1 MRQASIYDT
10 TLRDGTQ
17 AEELHLTTED
27 KIRIA
32 VKLDE
37 LGIHYIE
44 GGWPGSNPTDKQFF
58 KEIRNYAL
66 KNAVVSA
73 FGSTHNTKT
82 APESD
87 PNLKAIV
94 EAQVAAAAIF
104 GKTWDFHVT
113 SALRVSLP
121 RNLELIHGSLAF
133 LRANVRELFFDAE
146 HFFDGFKANPDYAIA
161 CLKAAREA
169 GTDVLVLCDTNG
181 GTLPADLGEIIKKVQ
196 TELPGAALGIHTHND
211 AELAV
216 ANSLE
221 AVRLGAVQVQG
232 TMNGYGERCGNANL
246 CSIIPTLEL
255 KLGVRTIGPENLKK
269 LTGVSLYVAETANQR
284 PFPRQPYVGGSA
296 FAHKGGVHVS
306 AVVKNPHTYEHIEP
320 PLVGNANRVLLS
332 DLAGRSNILFKARQY
347 GYDLDKDD
355 PAVLDLLAELKRREA
370 AGYEYSV
377 AEASYEI
384 LFFRMMGW
392 SKRYFQMLNYRV
404 LDAVNDDKEPFSEAT
419 VMLQVRGEVAHTAA
433 TGHGPVNAL
442 DVALRRALEPSYPT
456 LSQMRL
462 LDFKVRVM
470 SLANKDGGTAS
481 YVRVLI
487 ESGDRHDRWTTV
499 GVSHN
504 IIEASW
510 QALVDSLNYKLFKDD
525 PQKWPKPGGKHDP
538 GQANTKD
545 VAKPAAKDAAKDV
558 KKG

>member
-32 VKLDE
+32 HKLDE
-37 LGIHYIE
+37 LGVHYIE
-44 GGWPGSNPTDKQFF
+44 GGWPGSNPTDRQFF
-58 KEIRNYAL
+58 KEITNYEM
-66 KNAVVSA
+66 KNAVISA
-73 FGSTHNTKT
+73 FGSTHSAKT
-82 APESD
+82 SPESD
-87 PNLKAIV
+87 PNLKAII
-94 EAQVAAAAIF
+94 EAQVTAAAIF

-113 SALRVSLP
+113 HALRVSLP
-121 RNLELIHGSLAF
+121 RNLELISGSLAF
-133 LRANVRELFFDAE
+133 LRPSLKELFFDAE
-146 HFFDGFKANPDYAIA
+146 HFFDGFKANPEYAIA

-181 GTLPADLGEIIKKVQ
+181 GTMPMEVSEIIQKVQ
-196 TELPGAALGIHTHND
+196 AALPGAALGIHTHND

-216 ANSLE
+216 ANSIE

-246 CSIIPTLEL
+246 CSIIPNLEL
-255 KLGVRTIGPENLKK
+255 KLGVRTIGPENMKK
-269 LTGVSLYVAETANQR
+269 LARVANYVAETANQR

-296 FAHKGGVHVS
+296 FAHKGGIHVS
-306 AVVKNPHTYEHIEP
+306 AVVKNPQTYEHIDP
-320 PLVGNANRVLLS
+320 AHVGNASRVLLS

-355 PAVLDLLAELKRREA
+355 PAVLDLLAELKRREST
-370 AGYEYSV
+370 GYDYSV

-392 SKRYFQMLNYRV
+392 SKRYFQLVNFRV
-404 LDAVNDDKEPFSEAT
+404 LDAMSVDAEPFSEAT

-433 TGHGPVNAL
+433 TGRGPVNAL
-442 DVALRRALEPSYPT
+442 DMALRRALEPSYPN
-456 LSQMRL
+456 LAQMRL

-470 SLANKDGGTAS
+470 SLVDKNGGGTAS

-487 ESGDRHDRWTTV
+487 ESGDKLDRWTTV

-510 QALVDSLNYKLFKDD
+510 QALVDSINYKLFKDD
-525 PQKWPKPGGKHDP
+525 PQKWPKPGGKHD
-538 GQANTKD
+538 A
-545 VAKPAAKDAAKDV
+545 PAAK
-558 KKG
+558 

>member
-1 MRQASIYDT
+1 MRKASIYDT

-32 VKLDE
+32 CKLDE

-44 GGWPGSNPTDKQFF
+44 GGWPGSNPTDKLFF
-58 KEIRNYAL
+58 KEIKNYNL
-66 KNAVVSA
+66 KNAKVAA
-73 FGSTHNTKT
+73 FGSTHNSKT
-82 APESD
+82 APDSD
-87 PNLKAIV
+87 PNLRAILDSGV
-94 EAQVAAAAIF
+94 EVATIF

-113 SALRVSLP
+113 HALRVTLP
-121 RNLELIHGSLAF
+121 RNLELISGSLAA
-133 LRANVRELFFDAE
+133 LRPGVRELFYDAE
-146 HFFDGFKANPDYAIA
+146 HFFDGFKANPEYALS
-161 CLKAAREA
+161 CLKAAQKA
-169 GTDVLVLCDTNG
+169 GADVLVLCDTNG
-181 GTLPADLGEIIKKVQ
+181 GTMTDELARIIVQ
-196 TELPGAALGIHTHND
+196 VQSALPGAALGIHTHND

-232 TMNGYGERCGNANL
+232 TINGYGERCGNANL
-246 CSIIPTLEL
+246 CSIIPSLEL
-255 KLGVRTIGPENLKK
+255 KLGVSCIGAENLEK
-269 LTGVSLYVAETANQR
+269 LTRMANYVAETVNLR

-306 AVVKNPHTYEHIEP
+306 AVVKNPETYEHIRPE
-320 PLVGNANRVLLS
+320 LVGNVNRILLS
-332 DLAGRSNILFKARQY
+332 DLAGRSNILFKAKQY

-355 PAVLDLLAELKRREA
+355 PAVMDLLAELKRRETM
-370 AGYEYSV
+370 GYEYSV

-392 SKRYFQMLNYRV
+392 SKRYFQLVNYRV
-404 LDAVNDDKEPFSEAT
+404 LDAVNEEKEPFSEAT
-419 VMLQVRGEVAHTAA
+419 VMLQVRGDVAHTAA
-433 TGHGPVNAL
+433 TGRGPVNAL

-456 LSQMRL
+456 LAQMRL

-470 SLANKDGGTAS
+470 SIANKDGGGTAS
-481 YVRVLI
+481 FVRVLI
-487 ESGDRHDRWTTV
+487 ESGDKRDRWTTV

-510 QALVDSLNYKLFKDD
+510 QALVDSINYKLFKDD
-525 PQKWPKPGGKHDP
+525 PQKWPQPGGKHD
-538 GQANTKD
+538 K
-545 VAKPAAKDAAKDV
+545 AKQ
-558 KKG
+558 G

>member
-17 AEELHLTTED
+17 AEELNLTTED

-32 VKLDE
+32 CKLDE
-37 LGIHYIE
+37 LGINYIE

-58 KEIRNYAL
+58 KEIKNYSL
-66 KNAVVSA
+66 KNAVVAA
-73 FGSTHNTKT
+73 FGSTHNNKT
-82 APESD
+82 TPEND
-87 PNLKAIV
+87 PNLKAILDSGV
-94 EAQVAAAAIF
+94 TVATIF

-113 SALRVSLP
+113 HALRVTLP
-121 RNLELIHGSLAF
+121 RNLELIKGSLGA
-133 LRANVRELFFDAE
+133 LRGNMRELFFDAE
-146 HFFDGFKANPDYAIA
+146 HFFDGFKANPEYALA
-161 CLKAAREA
+161 ALKTAHESGA
-169 GTDVLVLCDTNG
+169 DVLVLCDTNG
-181 GTLPADLGEIIKKVQ
+181 GTMTHELGPIISRVQ
-196 TELPGAALGIHTHND
+196 QELPGAALGIHTHND

-216 ANSLE
+216 ANSIE

-246 CSIIPTLEL
+246 CSIIPSLEL
-255 KLGVRTIGPENLKK
+255 KMGVSCIGKENLAK
-269 LTGVSLYVAETANQR
+269 LTMVAHYVAETVNLR
-284 PFPRQPYVGGSA
+284 PFPHQPYVGGSA
-296 FAHKGGVHVS
+296 FAHKAGVHVS
-306 AVVKNPHTYEHIEP
+306 AVVKNPETYEHIRPE
-320 PLVGNANRVLLS
+320 LVGNANRVLLS
-332 DLAGRSNILFKARQY
+332 DLAGRSNILFKAKQY

-355 PAVLDLLAELKRREA
+355 PAVMDLLAELKRRETM
-370 AGYEYSV
+370 GYEYSV

-392 SKRYFQMLNYRV
+392 SKRYFQLVNYRV
-404 LDAVNDDKEPFSEAT
+404 LDAVNEEKEPFSEAT

-433 TGHGPVNAL
+433 TGRGPVNAL

-470 SLANKDGGTAS
+470 SIANKDGGGTAS
-481 YVRVLI
+481 FVRVLI
-487 ESGDRHDRWTTV
+487 ESGDKQDRWTTV

-510 QALVDSLNYKLFKDD
+510 QALVDSINYKLFKDD
-525 PQKWPKPGGKHDP
+525 PQKWPQPGGKHDK
-538 GQANTKD
+538 TK
-545 VAKPAAKDAAKDV
+545 
-558 KKG
+558 

>member
-32 VKLDE
+32 HKLDE
-37 LGIHYIE
+37 LGVHYIE
-44 GGWPGSNPTDKQFF
+44 GGWPGSNPTDRQFF
-58 KEIRNYAL
+58 KEITNYEM
-66 KNAVVSA
+66 KNAVISA
-73 FGSTHNTKT
+73 FGSTHSAKT
-82 APESD
+82 SPESD
-87 PNLKAIV
+87 PNLKAII
-94 EAQVAAAAIF
+94 EAQVTAAAIF

-113 SALRVSLP
+113 HALRVSLP
-121 RNLELIHGSLAF
+121 RNLELISGSLAF
-133 LRANVRELFFDAE
+133 LRPSLKELFFDAE
-146 HFFDGFKANPDYAIA
+146 HFFDGFKANPEYAIA

-181 GTLPADLGEIIKKVQ
+181 GTMPMEVSDIIQKVQ
-196 TELPGAALGIHTHND
+196 AALPGAALGIHTHND

-216 ANSLE
+216 ANSIE

-246 CSIIPTLEL
+246 CSIIPNLEL
-255 KLGVRTIGPENLKK
+255 KLGVRTIGPENMKK
-269 LTGVSLYVAETANQR
+269 LARVANYVAETANQR

-296 FAHKGGVHVS
+296 FAHKGGIHVS
-306 AVVKNPHTYEHIEP
+306 AVVKNPQTYEHIDP
-320 PLVGNANRVLLS
+320 AQVGNASRVLLS

-355 PAVLDLLAELKRREA
+355 PAVLDLLAELKRREST
-370 AGYEYSV
+370 GYDYSV

-392 SKRYFQMLNYRV
+392 SKRYFQLVNFRV
-404 LDAVNDDKEPFSEAT
+404 LDAMSVDAEPFSEAT

-433 TGHGPVNAL
+433 TGRGPVNAL
-442 DVALRRALEPSYPT
+442 DMALRRALEPSYPN
-456 LSQMRL
+456 LAQMRL

-470 SLANKDGGTAS
+470 SLVDKNGGGTAS

-487 ESGDRHDRWTTV
+487 ESGDKLDRWTTV

-510 QALVDSLNYKLFKDD
+510 QALVDSINYKLFKDD
-525 PQKWPKPGGKHDP
+525 PQKWPKPGGKHD
-538 GQANTKD
+538 A
-545 VAKPAAKDAAKDV
+545 PAAK
-558 KKG
+558 

>member
-32 VKLDE
+32 RKLDE
-37 LGIHYIE
+37 LGVHYIE

-58 KEIRNYAL
+58 KEIRNYEL
-66 KNAVVSA
+66 KNAVIAA
-73 FGSTHNTKT
+73 FGSTHNAKT
-82 APESD
+82 SPEAD
-87 PNLKAIV
+87 ANLKAVID
-94 EAQVAAAAIF
+94 AQVAAASIF

-113 SALRVSLP
+113 HALHVTLP
-121 RNLELIHGSLAF
+121 RNLELISGSLAF
-133 LRANVRELFFDAE
+133 LRPHLKELFFDAE
-146 HFFDGFKANPDYAIA
+146 HFFDGFKANPEYAVA
-161 CLKAAREA
+161 CLKAARQA
-169 GTDVLVLCDTNG
+169 GADVLVLCDTNG
-181 GTLPADLGEIIKKVQ
+181 GTMPTEVAEIIQ
-196 TELPGAALGIHTHND
+196 TLQAELPGAALGIHTHND
-211 AELAV
+211 CELAV
-216 ANSLE
+216 ANSIE
-221 AVRLGAVQVQG
+221 AVRRGAVQVQG

-246 CSIIPTLEL
+246 CSIIPTLEF
-255 KLGVRTIGPENLKK
+255 KLGIATIGPENMKK
-269 LTGVSLYVAETANQR
+269 LATVANYVAETANQR

-296 FAHKGGVHVS
+296 FAHKGGIHVS
-306 AVVKNPHTYEHIEP
+306 AVVKNPQTYEHIDP
-320 PLVGNANRVLLS
+320 ARVGNISRVLLS

-355 PAVLDLLAELKRREA
+355 PAVLDLLAELKKRESL
-370 AGYEYSV
+370 GYDYSV

-392 SKRYFQMLNYRV
+392 SKRYFQMVNYRV
-404 LDAVNDDKEPFSEAT
+404 LDAVNEEREPFSEAT

-433 TGHGPVNAL
+433 TGRGPVNAL
-442 DVALRRALEPSYPT
+442 DVALRRALEPSYPN
-456 LSQMRL
+456 LAQMRL

-470 SLANKDGGTAS
+470 TLADKNGGGTAS

-487 ESGDRHDRWTTV
+487 ESGDRQDRWTTV

-510 QALVDSLNYKLFKDD
+510 QALVDSINYKLFKDD
-525 PQKWPKPGGKHDP
+525 PQKWPQPGGKHDS
-538 GQANTKD
+538 
-545 VAKPAAKDAAKDV
+545 AAG
-558 KKG
+558 KKR

>member
-32 VKLDE
+32 RKLDE
-37 LGIHYIE
+37 LGIQYIE

-58 KEIRNYAL
+58 QEIANYSL
-66 KNAVVSA
+66 KTARISA
-73 FGSTHNTKT
+73 FGSTHNAKT
-82 APESD
+82 SAADD
-87 PNLKAIV
+87 PNLQAILESGV
-94 EAQVAAAAIF
+94 QVATIF
-104 GKTWDFHVT
+104 GKAWDFHAVH
-113 SALRVSLP
+113 ALRVTTQ
-121 RNLELIHGSLAF
+121 RNIELIGDSIAF
-133 LRANVRELFFDAE
+133 LRPNLKELFFDAE
-146 HFFDGFKANPDYAIA
+146 HFFDGFKSNKDFSLS
-161 CLKAAREA
+161 CLKSAHEA
-169 GTDVLVLCDTNG
+169 GADVLVLCDTNG
-181 GTLPADLGEIIKKVQ
+181 GTMTHELGEIIREVQ
-196 TELPGAALGIHTHND
+196 KALPGAALGIHTHND
-211 AELAV
+211 SELAV

-221 AVRLGAVQVQG
+221 AVRCGAVQIQG

-246 CSIIPTLEL
+246 CSVIPNLEL
-255 KLGVRTIGPENLKK
+255 KMGVHCIGAENLKK
-269 LTGVSLYVAETANQR
+269 LTGIAHYVSETVNLR

-306 AVVKNPHTYEHIEP
+306 AVVKNPQTYEHIEP
-320 PLVGNANRVLLS
+320 GLVGNTNRILLS

-355 PAVLDLLAELKRREA
+355 PAVLDLLAELKKREGI
-370 AGYEYSV
+370 GYEYSV

-392 SKRYFQMLNYRV
+392 SKRYFQMVNFRV
-404 LDAVNDDKEPFSEAT
+404 LDSVNEDKEPFSEAT
-419 VMLQVRGEVAHTAA
+419 VMLQVRGEIAHTAA
-433 TGHGPVNAL
+433 TGRGPVNAL
-442 DVALRRALEPSYPT
+442 DMALRRALEPSYPN
-456 LSQMRL
+456 LAQMHL

-470 SLANKDGGTAS
+470 TRENRDGNGTAS

-487 ESGDRHDRWTTV
+487 ESGDKQDHWTTV

-510 QALVDSLNYKLFKDD
+510 QALVDSINYKLFKDD
-525 PQKWPKPGGKHDP
+525 PQKWPQPGGKHDKALP
-538 GQANTKD
+538 KA
-545 VAKPAAKDAAKDV
+545 
-558 KKG
+558 